1 MDDRHRIEPDEPID
15 RLLDRVERGEEVVIS
30 RDGKPVARL
39 IASSPA
45 VDRTEAVQAMHR
57 IREMSKGVT
66 LGGLSIVEMIREGR
80 RY

>member
-1 MDDRHRIEPDEPID
+1 MDDRRRIKPDEPLD
-15 RLLDRVERGEEVVIS
+15 ALLDRVERGEEVVIS

-39 IASSPA
+39 VASPSA
-45 VDRTEAVQAMHR
+45 DRGEAVQAMR
-57 IREMSKGVT
+57 NIIEMSKGVT